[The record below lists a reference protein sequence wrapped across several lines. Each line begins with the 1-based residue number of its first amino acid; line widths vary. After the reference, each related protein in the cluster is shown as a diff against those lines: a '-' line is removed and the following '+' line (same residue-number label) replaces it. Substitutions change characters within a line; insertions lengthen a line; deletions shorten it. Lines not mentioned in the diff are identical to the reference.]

1 MEDNWTNSTDGELDI
16 NVPAHL
22 ALHYLMFF
30 LFCVPALLLTLG
42 STAALLLAKGIN
54 IVIRLVLQLLN
65 MLLMNA
71 EFTVSMALWIISF
84 PI

>member
-54 IVIRLVLQLLN
+54 IVIRLVLLN
-65 MLLMNA
+65 MLLTNA